1 MSRKIE
7 DEMRAALIAD
17 IIETMNLLDFDFI
30 DTLHTVV
37 GRFLVNQRRRE
48 QK

>member
-1 MSRKIE
+1 MKKYIE
-7 DEMRAALIAD
+7 DEMREALIAD

-37 GRFLVNQRRRE
+37 ERFLINQRRRE